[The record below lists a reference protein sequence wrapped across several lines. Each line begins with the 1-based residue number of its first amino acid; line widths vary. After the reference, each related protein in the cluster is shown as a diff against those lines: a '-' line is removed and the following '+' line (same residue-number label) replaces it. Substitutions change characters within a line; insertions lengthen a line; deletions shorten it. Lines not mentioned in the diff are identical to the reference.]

1 MKRRVFLLLW
11 VLCLPFS
18 VRAWTGTVVHIN
30 DGDTVTLTRAG
41 RASTV
46 TVRLY
51 GIDAPELGQA
61 FGRRA
66 MLFTAQRLSVGTPVA
81 VETLYTD
88 PYGREVAVV
97 RTEEATINEEL
108 IRAGFAWVYSRF
120 CKAPFCSAWRQ
131 LEKKAQRERLGLWR
145 EEKPLPPWTW
155 RRRHPRRS

>member
-1 MKRRVFLLLW
+1 MKRVLFLLLW

-18 VRAWTGTVVHIN
+18 ARAWTGTIVHIN

-41 RASTV
+41 YDGTV

-66 MLFTAQRLSVGTPVA
+66 MLFTAWQLPAGTSVA

-97 RTEEATINEEL
+97 RTEDATINEEL
-108 IRAGFAWVYSRF
+108 IRAGLAWVYSRF

-131 LEKKAQRERLGLWR
+131 LEKKARREHLGLWR
-145 EEKPLPPWTW
+145 EKNPLPPWTW
-155 RRRHPRRS
+155 RKKHPRRS